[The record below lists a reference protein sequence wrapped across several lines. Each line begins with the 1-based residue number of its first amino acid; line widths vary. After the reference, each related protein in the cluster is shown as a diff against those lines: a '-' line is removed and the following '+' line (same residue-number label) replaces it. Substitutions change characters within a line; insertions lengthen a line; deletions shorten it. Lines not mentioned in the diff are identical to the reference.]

1 MGGGIRRST
10 GPLSVSRLLFITN
23 NAQHTHSAEKNN
35 RQQADV
41 LQSKR
46 SSATERCVVKV
57 IRTFL
62 RKALGPFPLK
72 VKIVATLKYRNKQ
85 IFTVTHVIGPA

>member
-1 MGGGIRRST
+1 M
-10 GPLSVSRLLFITN
+10 
-23 NAQHTHSAEKNN
+23 
-35 RQQADV
+35 